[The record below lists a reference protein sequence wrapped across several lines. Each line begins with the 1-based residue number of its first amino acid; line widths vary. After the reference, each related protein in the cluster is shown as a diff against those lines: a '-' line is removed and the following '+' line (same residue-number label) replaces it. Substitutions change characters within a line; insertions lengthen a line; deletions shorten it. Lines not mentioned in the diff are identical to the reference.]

1 MIKKIVITIVF
12 AAYFGVN
19 AQNGSVS
26 PYSYFGVGE
35 VQSKGTM
42 ENQMMGGIGMFADS
56 IHVNLRN
63 PAALSKLG
71 VQVGEDFGITT
82 YTAGISHKNLSFKN
96 GSESQSNKVTNLE
109 YLAIAMNLKKGLGIS
124 FGLMPYSSVGY
135 NFVSE
140 SINGNDAQVVN
151 KYVGEGGLNKV
162 YFSVGYEVI
171 KDLSLGVTANFN
183 FGKLEND
190 RIQSVENVQ
199 FGTLDRRESR
209 INGMD
214 FNYALNYTPTIN
226 DKYKLYSS
234 VRVNT
239 QANLTSENKKQVGS
253 FATNTGANIEVI
265 DVDLDAVGLRNTE
278 LKIPTITTIGL
289 GFGEERKWFLG
300 VEYSLQEMSSFS
312 NDFIDAPNLVYVDA
326 NSIALGGLFVPDH
339 SSFSSYF
346 KQVTYRAG
354 MRYDKTGMVL
364 NNEEI
369 NNFGIT
375 FGIGLPM
382 RGSYSNLN
390 IGLELGKRG
399 TTKSNLIEENYFKIN
414 VGLSLNDIW
423 FRKRRIN

>member
-42 ENQMMGGIGMFADS
+42 ENQMMGGIGTFADS
-56 IHVNLRN
+56 IHANLQN

-96 GSESQSNKVTNLE
+96 GSESQNNKVTNLE
-109 YLAIAMNLKKGLGIS
+109 YLAIAMSLKKGLGIS

-140 SINGNDAQVVN
+140 SINGNDAQVTN

-162 YFSVGYEVI
+162 FFSVGYEVM

-190 RIQSVENVQ
+190 RVQSVENVQ

-209 INGMD
+209 VNGMD

-239 QANLTSENKKQVGS
+239 QANLTSKNKKQVGS

-300 VEYSLQEMSSFS
+300 AEYSLQEMSSFS
-312 NDFIDAPNLVYVDA
+312 NDFVDAPNLGYEDA
-326 NSIALGGLFVPDH
+326 SSIAIGGLYVPDY

-354 MRYDKTGMVL
+354 MRYEKTGMVL